1 MRRRGVFITL
11 EGGEGCGKST
21 QLNLIAKLLEKQ
33 GVPFIASREPGGS
46 AGAELLR
53 NTLLFSDVTF
63 SARSEVLL
71 HMAARA
77 DHVDQVIRPAC
88 EAGQLVLCDRYHH
101 STIAYQ
107 GYGVGH
113 GAADILK
120 FIDDARRLTAF
131 EPDKTFLL
139 DVPADVAAQ
148 RLARRKG
155 RADRYEERGADFHDR
170 VRRGFDEIQKQES
183 ERIERIEAAGDADT
197 LSGILYRKIM
207 ALLQGAAQ

>member
-21 QLNLIAKLLEKQ
+21 QLELVTNLLKEQ
-33 GVPFIASREPGGS
+33 GVPVLSTREPGGS

-53 NTLLFSDVTF
+53 DTILFNDVTF

-77 DHVDQVIRPAC
+77 DHVDQIIRPAL
-88 EAGQLVLCDRYHH
+88 EGGQLVLCDRYHH

-107 GYGVGH
+107 GYGVGR
-113 GAADILK
+113 GATDILK
-120 FIDDARRLTAF
+120 FIDDARRLIAF

-139 DVPADVAAQ
+139 DVPPEVAAH

-155 RADRYEERGADFHDR
+155 RADRYEEKGADFHDR
-170 VRRGFDEIQKQES
+170 VRRGFDEIEAQES
-183 ERIERIEAAGDADT
+183 VRIIRIDADGDADA
-197 LSGILYRKIM
+197 LSRILCFKIKELM
-207 ALLQGAAQ
+207 AGAAQ